1 MAAVRRPHVFGRPQ
15 QLTTTNQLRHVV
27 NESYISF
34 RSLSVVSVEIVLG
47 SFKDQ
52 YIVFISNTCLVSCL
66 SGALQSSR
74 SERSVVISDPVI
86 GAGRTS
92 NTARS
97 SQNYPHGDSA
107 PTSLVLLTRNN
118 MSDFRAERAW
128 TGAISSSPSIMN
140 LSPLDM
146 V

>member
-66 SGALQSSR
+66 SELCKAQ
-74 SERSVVISDPVI
+74 DPREV
-86 GAGRTS
+86 
-92 NTARS
+92 
-97 SQNYPHGDSA
+97 
-107 PTSLVLLTRNN
+107 
-118 MSDFRAERAW
+118 
-128 TGAISSSPSIMN
+128 
-140 LSPLDM
+140 
-146 V
+146 